1 MRLFISCTISAILGV
16 VLLAA
21 CNSDDSKGASKTSP
35 SGPSSLASQTASDGV
50 ARITVAELKVAVEK
64 GTVVIV
70 DTRGPEAYE
79 AEHIK
84 GAINMP
90 ETSVTARAS
99 ELPRDKMI
107 VAYCS

>member
-1 MRLFISCTISAILGV
+1 MRLFISCTIALIFGV
-16 VLLAA
+16 VLLSG
-21 CNSDDSKGASKTSP
+21 CNSDDSKGASKTSSSAP
-35 SGPSSLASQTASDGV
+35 SGLASQTPSDGV
-50 ARITVAELKVAVEK
+50 ARITVAELKVAVDK
-64 GTVVIV
+64 GTVFII

-84 GAINMP
+84 GSINMP
-90 ETSVTARAS
+90 ETTVTARAS